1 MPQTMVL
8 SARIA
13 ARRLTGSRWFGHLG
27 SSRAFWTTTP
37 AIHSRNY
44 NVGFVGL
51 GNMGLPMAL
60 KLLDEALP
68 TGTNDS
74 VELVAFDSNLAAR
87 NNAQSL
93 SQGRVRL
100 TESASKLAS
109 DNKVDAIFTMLTNDD
124 AVDIV
129 MNQFLEGITQRAE
142 KDRPCII
149 DCSTISPSKSLEWHE
164 KWKTHGLH
172 MFDAPVS
179 GGVKGA
185 TAGTLT
191 FMVGGDPCDAAQQS
205 LNEIVRPL
213 MMRMGSNVLLCGG
226 PGTGS
231 ATKLCNNL
239 ALAAQMV
246 GICEA
251 LNLGEALGV
260 DPLVLTQVM
269 NVSTA
274 ACWSSKVNNPHP
286 VVAAAMDKE
295 TGLGPPAC
303 RDYQGGFG
311 ASLMLKDLT
320 LAINAAKGI
329 GVAVPVATTTQE
341 LYDALSA
348 KGRGGKDFSVMLE
361 YLKSMPT

>member
-1 MPQTMVL
+1 
-8 SARIA
+8 
-13 ARRLTGSRWFGHLG
+13 
-27 SSRAFWTTTP
+27 
-37 AIHSRNY
+37 
-44 NVGFVGL
+44 VGL

-60 KLLDEALP
+60 NLQLGALP
-68 TGTNDS
+68 TSANDS
-74 VELVAFDSNLAAR
+74 VELVAFDSNPAAR
-87 NNAQSL
+87 ASAKAS
-93 SQGRVRL
+93 SQGRIQL
-100 TESASKLAS
+100 TESAAKLAG
-109 DNKVDAIFTMLTNDD
+109 DNKLDAIFTMLTNDE

-129 MNQFLEGITQRAE
+129 MNQFLEVITQRDE
-142 KDRPCII
+142 QGRPCII

-205 LNEIVRPL
+205 LNEVVRPL

-274 ACWSSKVNNPHP
+274 ACWSSKINNPHP
-286 VVAAAMDKE
+286 MVAAAMEKE
-295 TGLGPPAC
+295 TGLGPPAS

-320 LAINAAKGI
+320 LAVDAAKAV
-329 GVAVPVATTTQE
+329 GVEVPVTTTTQE
-341 LYDALSA
+341 LYEALSA

-361 YLKSMPT
+361 YLKSKPT